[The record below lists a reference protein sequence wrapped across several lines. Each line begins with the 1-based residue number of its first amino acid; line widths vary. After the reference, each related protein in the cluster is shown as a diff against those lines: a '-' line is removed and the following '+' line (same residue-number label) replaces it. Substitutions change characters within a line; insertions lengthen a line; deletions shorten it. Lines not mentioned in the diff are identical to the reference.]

1 MMFRYFLLKPLI
13 FILAKLNGVLKYV
26 LGYSLYS
33 GKCSE
38 KSKSFKT
45 FESSAHRC
53 KVLINARPFSIA
65 EVTLDHFLLSHVSY
79 EDPRECIAE
88 NENVTLM
95 NIDGNFAIFGVVEKD
110 FDVYDSKHGPFV
122 FRLVTKAE
130 QN

>member
-1 MMFRYFLLKPLI
+1 MIRYIISRPLLW
-13 FILAKLNGVLKYV
+13 ILARFNIILKYV
-26 LGYSLYS
+26 FGYSLYS

-38 KSKSFKT
+38 KSESFKT

-53 KVLINARPFSIA
+53 KVLFNARPFSVA
-65 EVTLDHFLLSHVSY
+65 EVTLDHFLLSHGSY

-95 NIDGNFAIFGVVEKD
+95 NIDGSFAIFCVVEKD

-122 FRLVTKAE
+122 FRLVVKTE
-130 QN
+130 QK